1 MEMLVSLLFLT
12 SLVLSTFLLK
22 AIINYA
28 YKHNLFDKH
37 TKRKIHHGNVPRLGG
52 VAFVPVAILVFIFG
66 VIFVV
71 CFESSFKIPTMIL
84 IGLLI
89 SVLIMYGFGMFDDI
103 IGLRYRTKFIYQ
115 FVAGLILCIIGVH
128 LYNLYGLLGLFD
140 IPLFFSCFVTIL
152 LIILCINSFNFID
165 GIDGLSSSIAI
176 LSFIYY
182 SIVLSFINSFLFVLC
197 VVFIGALLPF
207 FYYNVFGEDKKF
219 NKVFMGD
226 TGSTVIGLIL
236 CVLAIIISN
245 DASTLHVHKNPLVL
259 AFAPLMLPC
268 FDVFN
273 VFTYRIINGK
283 NPFKP
288 DDNHFHH
295 RLLRLGLSQHKALI
309 VELILFVF
317 MTLMSIVLSNYIGI
331 NIMLAIMLIVWIIL
345 NIVIVRYIN
354 LKSHI

>member
-1 MEMLVSLLFLT
+1 MLVSLLFLT

-66 VIFVV
+66 VIFVG

-84 IGLLI
+84 IGLLM
-89 SVLIMYGFGMFDDI
+89 SMLIMYGFGMFDDI

-115 FVAGLILCIIGVH
+115 FVAGLLLCFLDVH
-128 LYNLYGLLGLFD
+128 LYSLYGLLGLFD

-152 LIILCINSFNFID
+152 MIVLCVNSFNFID

-176 LSFIYY
+176 LSFIYF
-182 SIVLSFINSFLFVLC
+182 SIIFYLINSIFFIFSVI
-197 VVFIGALLPF
+197 FIGVLLPF
-207 FYYNVFGEDKKF
+207 LYFNVFGNDKKF
-219 NKVFMGD
+219 NKIFMGD
-226 TGSTVIGLIL
+226 TGSTVIGLVL

-245 DASTLHVHKNPLVL
+245 DANTLQIHKNPLVL

-273 VFTYRIINGK
+273 VFTYRIVHGK

-295 RLLRLGLSQHKALI
+295 RLLRIGLTQHKALV
-309 VELILFVF
+309 VELLLFVF
-317 MTLMSIVLSNYIGI
+317 MTITSIVLCNYVSI
-331 NIMLAIMLIVWIIL
+331 NIMLSIMLSLWIVL
-345 NIVIVRYIN
+345 NVIMVRNIN
-354 LKSHI
+354 LKSQI

>member
-1 MEMLVSLLFLT
+1 MLVSLLFLT

-52 VAFVPVAILVFIFG
+52 VAFIPVVIIFFLIG
-66 VIFVV
+66 VIFVGY
-71 CFESSFKIPTMIL
+71 FESSFKIHTRML
-84 IGLLI
+84 IGLLM
-89 SVLIMYGFGMFDDI
+89 SMLIMYGFGMFDDI

-115 FVAGLILCIIGVH
+115 FVAGLLLCFLDVH
-128 LYNLYGLLGLFD
+128 LYSLYGLLGLFD

-152 LIILCINSFNFID
+152 MIVLCVNSFNFID

-176 LSFIYY
+176 LSFIYF
-182 SIVLSFINSFLFVLC
+182 SIIFYLINSIFFIFTVI
-197 VVFIGALLPF
+197 FIGVLLPF
-207 FYYNVFGEDKKF
+207 LYFNVFGNDKKF
-219 NKVFMGD
+219 NKIFMGD
-226 TGSTVIGLIL
+226 TGSTVIGLVL

-245 DASTLHVHKNPLVL
+245 DVNTLQIHKNPLVL

-273 VFTYRIINGK
+273 VFTYRIVHGK

-295 RLLRLGLSQHKALI
+295 RLLRIGLTQHKALV
-309 VELILFVF
+309 VELLLFVF
-317 MTLMSIVLSNYIGI
+317 MTITSIVLCNYVSI
-331 NIMLAIMLIVWIIL
+331 NIMLSIMLSLWIVL
-345 NIVIVRYIN
+345 NVIMVRNIN
-354 LKSHI
+354 LKSQI